1 MTESKKKSEAK
12 RTKLIKAI
20 GLISL
25 SAILLGALAFSTVRY
40 KEHQAEQQT
49 LNDLYDPMIAEDV
62 ADLNLESRYIT
73 PRGEF
78 MDKLIYPS
86 VTSYYLKPG
95 GRTDKQ
101 LSRNLESLAK
111 ELGWEIKGHN
121 DEYELNF
128 WAEKGDNNLGV
139 TLHADS
145 IAISIRSH
153 KW

>member
-25 SAILLGALAFSTVRY
+25 STILLGALAFSTVRY

-73 PRGEF
+73 P
-78 MDKLIYPS
+78 
-86 VTSYYLKPG
+86 
-95 GRTDKQ
+95 
-101 LSRNLESLAK
+101 
-111 ELGWEIKGHN
+111 
-121 DEYELNF
+121 
-128 WAEKGDNNLGV
+128 
-139 TLHADS
+139 
-145 IAISIRSH
+145 
-153 KW
+153 